1 MYLLRVRIVSQM
13 EKLEYAGA
21 DSKHYLVS
29 YRANYIPKSVGK
41 SLENFHEI
49 NTLRGL
55 FVLRV

>member
-1 MYLLRVRIVSQM
+1 MYLLRVRIVSPM
-13 EKLEYAGA
+13 EKSEYAGA

-29 YRANYIPKSVGK
+29 YRANYTPKSVGK

-49 NTLRGL
+49 DIRRGL